1 MPLVQLQRLAG
12 PRFSGLE
19 VEADPSSRLAN
30 ARCQDLDLQGL
41 IKKVAACKKPC
52 LRSFYHLLMS
62 FHIFSINSL
71 FIYMYIEVKV
81 FQT

>member
-41 IKKVAACKKPC
+41 IKKVAACKKQC
-52 LRSFYHLLMS
+52 LRSFYHLFMS

-71 FIYMYIEVKV
+71 SLFMYIYNYIYI
-81 FQT
+81 